1 MTTEKKT
8 LRVRIAGRT
17 VRVGDNRLRGR
28 PMGTS
33 SQRSPLLAPSSDAT
47 LDTAPLHEGT
57 LPPDGS
63 AQSSDESTTAAP
75 GASNERSNVELPI
88 LSMKVLCEIKACLTV
103 ARSVLVDGSA
113 VEMQSSTAFAADV
126 LKDVL
131 DVMKEYE
138 HEDCHK
144 HGV

>member
-1 MTTEKKT
+1 
-8 LRVRIAGRT
+8 
-17 VRVGDNRLRGR
+17 
-28 PMGTS
+28 
-33 SQRSPLLAPSSDAT
+33 
-47 LDTAPLHEGT
+47 
-57 LPPDGS
+57 
-63 AQSSDESTTAAP
+63 
-75 GASNERSNVELPI
+75 
-88 LSMKVLCEIKACLTV
+88 MKVLCEIKACLTV